1 MNITFAGNH
10 QRQHV
15 YDIRPEFDNNDAIFN
30 AAHYD
35 ISAPVPNKAF
45 SRKNY
50 YKIWLVHDNC
60 DLHFADRSIYV
71 TGPAL
76 IFSNPVIPYACEG
89 LGYHRSGYWCIFR
102 EEFLKT
108 NDRVKSLQES
118 PLFDI
123 YADNVFSLDE
133 QQLPI
138 VTMLFE
144 NILSS
149 METDYRYKF
158 EEIRNY
164 VNLLI
169 HQGLK
174 LQPLKAHT
182 EAKGSARLAG
192 LFLELLE
199 EQFPIRSL
207 HYPLELKTPGDFASR
222 LGIHVNHLNHAIK
235 AITGKTT
242 RDLIAEKVLYETKG
256 LLKHTNWD
264 ISEIAFALGFSYS
277 NHLNNFFKRHTGTTP
292 SAFRTDI

>member
-1 MNITFAGNH
+1 MNSTFAGNDLR
-10 QRQHV
+10 QRV
-15 YDIRPEFDNNDAIFN
+15 YDIRPEFGSNDAIFN

-35 ISAPVPNKAF
+35 TSAPALNKTF
-45 SRKNY
+45 SRKDF
-50 YKIWLVHDNC
+50 YKIWLVHDDC

-89 LGYHRSGYWCIFR
+89 IPEHRSGYWCVFK

-108 NDRVKSLQES
+108 NDRVRSLQES
-118 PLFDI
+118 PLFNI
-123 YADNVFSLDE
+123 YADNVFPLDE

-138 VTMLFE
+138 VTALFE
-144 NILSS
+144 SIISSLS
-149 METDYRYKF
+149 TAYKYRF

-169 HQGLK
+169 HHGLK
-174 LQPLKAHT
+174 LQPLKAQT
-182 EAKGSARLAG
+182 ELKGSARLAR
-192 LFLELLE
+192 LFLDLLE

-207 HYPLELKTPGDFASR
+207 QHPLELKTPRDFAAR
-222 LGIHVNHLNHAIK
+222 LGIHVNHLNYAVK

-242 RDLIAEKVLYETKG
+242 RDLIAEKVLYEIKG
-256 LLKHTNWD
+256 LLKHTDWD